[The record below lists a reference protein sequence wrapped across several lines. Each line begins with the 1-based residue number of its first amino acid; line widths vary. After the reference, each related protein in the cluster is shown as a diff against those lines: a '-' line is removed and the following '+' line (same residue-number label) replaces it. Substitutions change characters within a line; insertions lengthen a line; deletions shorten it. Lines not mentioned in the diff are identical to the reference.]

1 MEQILTSSLQRFALF
16 PIKYSKA
23 FELYTKHI
31 AAFWTV
37 GEIDLSTDKGD
48 FDRLPVP
55 EQRFIMKVLAF
66 FANADGIVN
75 ENIAARFSEEIQIPE
90 IRMFYG
96 FQQGMETIHQHMY
109 NLLIETYEDDA
120 DRKLELFRSIETD
133 ASVGKK
139 AQWAMKWL
147 GSDAPFAHRLVAF
160 VAVEGIFFSASFCAI
175 FYFKKRGKLPGLTF
189 SNELIS
195 RDEALHTEFGCYV
208 YSLLQNKLNADTVH
222 NIIRSAVDAE
232 REFVHDALES
242 DLIGMNAT
250 TMIEYVEYVADYIVT
265 MLGYPKIYETNNPY
279 PWMTIIS
286 LPGKTNFFEKRV
298 SEYQKAGVME
308 ILTSDNKNNTF
319 NTNLDF

>member
-1 MEQILTSSLQRFALF
+1 MEPILTPSLQRFALF
-16 PIKYSKA
+16 PIQYSKA

-37 GEIDLSTDKGD
+37 GEIDLATDKND
-48 FDRLPVP
+48 FDQLPDP
-55 EQRFIMKVLAF
+55 ERRFIMKVLAF

-109 NLLIETYEDDA
+109 NLLIETYEDDS

-133 ASVGKK
+133 ASISKK
-139 AQWAMKWL
+139 AQWAMRWL

-195 RDEALHTEFGCYV
+195 RDEALHTEFGCHV
-208 YSLLQNKLNADTVH
+208 YSLLQTKLATETVH
-222 NIIRSAVDAE
+222 NILRSAVDAE
-232 REFVHDALES
+232 REFVCDALES

-250 TMIEYVEYVADYIVT
+250 TMVEYVEFVADYIVT
-265 MLGYPKIYETNNPY
+265 MLGHPKIYNTINPY
-279 PWMTIIS
+279 PWMTLIS

-308 ILTSDNKNNTF
+308 MLTTDRNNTF
-319 NTNLDF
+319 SSNVDF